1 MLKVESVSGG
11 YGGTEI
17 LQNVSFEVGK
27 GEMLGVLGPNG
38 SGKSTLLKII
48 SGILPLSRGEVLL
61 DEKPLSEFPKK
72 DLARKMAVL
81 PQLHEHA
88 FSYSVR
94 ETVALGRY
102 PYQKGLFS
110 TWSSEDESAVNE
122 AMNVMGITEFAELP
136 IDRLSGGERQ
146 RVFVA
151 QALAQLAPL
160 LLLDEPTNHLDI
172 AHQKQLLDTIRREV
186 DERGMTAVSIFHDI
200 NLASL
205 YCDRLLLL
213 ENGIVKAIG
222 EPHQV
227 VKEEQIG
234 ATYEVKIG
242 THPHPELPKPQ
253 VTLLPDLAGDGN
265 KEVRRDMFVAS
276 KRFVTLHSEFP
287 LKTVSSAVLNPG
299 TGWFRNFVN
308 RHVEGTYRH
317 EDPRKEMVDY
327 LEAHS
332 YPETDTVAMMTAVN
346 TEKAVIGEYEGSFG
360 SLFVVV
366 TAGIGHAVDVS
377 EAYRHDETPS
387 VGTINTWI
395 VMNGRLSDE
404 AFIQA
409 MITATE
415 AKTKA
420 LIAEGVKD
428 PVTGTLATGTST
440 DSLLVA
446 ATQAGVDLPFAG
458 PATELGKLIGRGV
471 FECTVKAIR
480 VNK

>member
-1 MLKVESVSGG
+1 MLKVEHVSGG
-11 YGGTEI
+11 YNGVDV
-17 LQNVSFEVGK
+17 LKDVSFEVRK
-27 GEMLGVLGPNG
+27 GEILGMLGPNG
-38 SGKSTLLKII
+38 SGKSTLLKMI
-48 SGILPLSRGEVLL
+48 SGILPIRSGEVIL
-61 DEKPLSEFPKK
+61 DGKPITSYAKK
-72 DLARKMAVL
+72 DLARNMAVL

-94 ETVALGRY
+94 ETVSLGRY

-110 TWSSEDESAVNE
+110 TWSAEDETAVQE
-122 AMNVMGITEFAELP
+122 ALDVMGVAEFVDLP

-160 LLLDEPTNHLDI
+160 LLLDEPTNHMDI
-172 AHQKQLLDTIRREV
+172 AHQKHLLDTIRKEV
-186 DERGMTAVSIFHDI
+186 DNRGMTVVSIFHDI

-213 ENGIVKAIG
+213 EKGRVKILG
-222 EPHQV
+222 EPHRV

-234 ATYEVKIG
+234 PAYEVEIG
-242 THPHPELPKPQ
+242 THPHPEQPKPQ
-253 VTLLPDLAGDGN
+253 VTILPGTPGGN
-265 KEVRRDMFVAS
+265 KEVKREMFQATEQY
-276 KRFVTLHSEFP
+276 VTLHAASP

-299 TGWFRNFVN
+299 SGWFRNFMN
-308 RHVEGTYRH
+308 RHVDGTYQYENPRH
-317 EDPRKEMVDY
+317 EMVQY
-327 LEAHS
+327 LEEHG
-332 YPETDTVAMMTAVN
+332 YPETDTVAMMTAVT
-346 TEKAVIGEYEGSFG
+346 TENAVIEEYEGSFG
-360 SLFVVV
+360 SLFIVV

-377 EAYRHDETPS
+377 EAYRHDEKPV
-387 VGTINTWI
+387 VGTINTWVI
-395 VMNGRLSDE
+395 INGKLSEE

-420 LIAEGVKD
+420 LVAEGVKD
-428 PVTGTLATGTST
+428 SVTGTLATGTST

-446 ATQAGVDLPFAG
+446 ATQAGADLPFAG

-471 FECTVKAIR
+471 FECTVKAIHGD
-480 VNK
+480 K